1 MMMAYGMFV
10 FALNSAPYQELQR
23 QTAWRHDGQGRV
35 GKRPARQFL
44 GPGDDTIT
52 LTGTLLPHFTGGQQN
67 LDELRDMADEG
78 GAWPLIEG
86 NGTFYGL
93 YVIEGMSETKSHQM
107 RDGSAQRIAFSL
119 TLQRIEDENAERLG
133 SLAAA
138 FGRLRS
144 GNIAGALV

>member
-23 QTAWRHDGQGRV
+23 QSAWRHEGQGRV

-67 LDELRDMADEG
+67 LDQLRQMAAEG
-78 GAWPLIEG
+78 AAWPLIEG

-93 YVIEGMSETKSHQM
+93 YVIESISEAKSHQM
-107 RDGSAQRIAFSL
+107 RDGSAQRIGFSL
-119 TLQRIEDENAERLG
+119 TLQRVDDDRADLLG
-133 SLAAA
+133 SLT
-138 FGRLRS
+138 
-144 GNIAGALV
+144 GALARAATGVLA

>member
-23 QTAWRHDGQGRV
+23 QSAWRHEGQGRI

-67 LDELRDMADEG
+67 LDQLRQMAAEG
-78 GAWPLIEG
+78 AAWPLIEG

-93 YVIEGMSETKSHQM
+93 YVIESLNENKSHQM
-107 RDGSAQRIAFSL
+107 RDGSAQRIGFSL
-119 TLQRIEDENAERLG
+119 TLQRVDDDRADLLG
-133 SLAAA
+133 SLT
-138 FGRLRS
+138 
-144 GNIAGALV
+144 GALARAATGLLA